1 MDWEG
6 RTAQMRGDG
15 YPHNAR
21 PDRHMRLLV
30 IDSGD
35 EQIARWASGWDAE
48 GVLVELPAGG
58 AEALE
63 CMKAASFDAV
73 VAAFPMDDWTADEFT
88 EEVARVNGM
97 VPVIIRDRAGMMADA
112 VRLVKMG
119 AYHYFGPEMDI
130 RELTRVVE
138 NAVEYYR
145 SRQLALMGAS
155 LECEPWRRLMVG
167 QSEPMQNI
175 AHIIRLVG
183 ARRCTVLITGETGS
197 GKEIVARALHM
208 ASNRSHLPMVAV
220 NCHALPENLLEAE
233 LFGHVRGAFTGALNN
248 RVGRFEQAH
257 RSTIFLDEIGDMPL
271 DLQAKLLRVLQE
283 REFQRL
289 GSSETVHVD
298 VRVIAAT
305 NADLTERIRQG
316 RFREDLYYRLNVVP
330 MHVPPLRERLDDIP
344 LLVHHFIAKIC
355 RQEDIPPK
363 TASAET
369 LERLRRHHWPGNVR
383 ELENA
388 VEMAIAFSGDRKALL
403 AGDFPLPHATSSR
416 GFLPGSTPVITL
428 PASGL
433 DYEATVRRIERSI
446 LEQAMARTRGNK
458 KRAADMLRLKRTTLA
473 AKLRTLEAIAV

>member
-1 MDWEG
+1 
-6 RTAQMRGDG
+6 
-15 YPHNAR
+15 
-21 PDRHMRLLV
+21 MRLLV
-30 IDSGD
+30 IHSGD
-35 EQIARWASGWDAE
+35 EQIARWASEWDAE
-48 GVLVELPAGG
+48 DVLVEFATDG

-63 CMKAASFDAV
+63 CVKAASFDAV
-73 VAAFPMDDWTADEFT
+73 VAAFPMQDWTAEEFT
-88 EEVARVNGM
+88 EEIARINGM
-97 VPVIIRDRAGMMADA
+97 IPVIIRDRAGSMADA

-119 AYHYFGPEMDI
+119 AYHFFGAEMDG
-130 RELTRVVE
+130 RELTRAVE

-145 SRQLALMGAS
+145 SRQLALLGAS

-197 GKEIVARALHM
+197 GKEIVARAVHM

-305 NADLTERIRQG
+305 NADLIERIRQG

-355 RQEDIPPK
+355 RQEDIPQK
-363 TASAET
+363 TAPAET
-369 LERLRRHHWPGNVR
+369 LERLCRHNWPGNVR

-388 VEMAIAFSGDRKALL
+388 VEMAIALSGDRKTLL
-403 AGDFPLPHATSSR
+403 AGDFPLPHAMSNR
-416 GFLPGSTPVITL
+416 GFLSGPTPVITL

-446 LEQAMARTRGNK
+446 LDQAMARTRGNK